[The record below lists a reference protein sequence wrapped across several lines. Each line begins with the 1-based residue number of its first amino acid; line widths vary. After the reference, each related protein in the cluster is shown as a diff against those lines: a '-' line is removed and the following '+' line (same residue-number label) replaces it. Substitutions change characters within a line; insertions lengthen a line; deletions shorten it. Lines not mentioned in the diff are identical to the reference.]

1 MADDAVTLEDLQK
14 VYKRLEALESGLKE
28 VVRLQ
33 KIQDDYD
40 KDMNKIIVDNTKS
53 GRDDMKKLEG
63 RVTDL
68 EKKMKK

>member
-1 MADDAVTLEDLQK
+1 MADDVTLEDLQK

-28 VVRLQ
+28 VVRVQ
-33 KIQDDYD
+33 KGQDDYD
-40 KDMNKIIVDNTKS
+40 KDMNKIIADNAKS